1 MLRALRRQIVQR
13 RRLLL
18 LASDAEALDKQI
30 NNQITIIMN

>member
-1 MLRALRRQIVQR
+1 MLRALRRQIVR
-13 RRLLL
+13 KRKLLL